1 MKFATPDDPRFF
13 LRCSYEVES
22 KSLSLTRAFCE
33 ESGRS
38 TECRAF
44 SLLFLG
50 FSFPLWPPPKPL
62 FPLVLLWSWL
72 TFDVGMLC
80 LSSLST
86 AYGNIM
92 LVFLAASDDCV
103 LAVKI
108 LSSDVGSRCFPRF
121 RRFYS
126 YVGEVTVVS
135 PGSKILWWFHPFH
148 CLFLMTRSLYS
159 TYRETLL

>member
-1 MKFATPDDPRFF
+1 MEVVTPDDPRLF
-13 LRCSYEVES
+13 LRCSYEVEG
-22 KSLSLTRAFCE
+22 KSLSLTRAVCK

-50 FSFPLWPPPKPL
+50 FSFPLRSPPKPL

-92 LVFLAASDDCV
+92 LIFLDASDDCV

-108 LSSDVGSRCFPRF
+108 LFPMWVHGALTGSEDSAPMLGRLLIFLLVL
-121 RRFYS
+121 RFY
-126 YVGEVTVVS
+126 G
-135 PGSKILWWFHPFH
+135 GFILSIV
-148 CLFLMTRSLYS
+148 CFL
-159 TYRETLL
+159 